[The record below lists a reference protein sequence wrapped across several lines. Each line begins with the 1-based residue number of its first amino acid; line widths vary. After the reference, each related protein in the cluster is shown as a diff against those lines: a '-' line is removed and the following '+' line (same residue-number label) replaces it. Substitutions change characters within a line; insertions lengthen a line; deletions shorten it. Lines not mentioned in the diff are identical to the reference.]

1 MIIMII
7 NLGTE
12 SSRLKADGYFSK
24 SFFPARTLGVAAED
38 TTTSSSSPVIRAE
51 TALRKGT
58 GHNRYKT

>member
-24 SFFPARTLGVAAED
+24 SFFPARTLGAAAEV
-38 TTTSSSSPVIRAE
+38 TTTFSSTRVIRAE
-51 TALRKGT
+51 TAARKCT